1 MIKRSREQKLI
12 DIMFEI
18 GIMTHSDTPE
28 GDHLRG
34 LDRDT
39 YAEWI
44 RHNLKECG
52 FPTILMGMSWGVL
65 EK

>member
-1 MIKRSREQKLI
+1 
-12 DIMFEI
+12 MFEI